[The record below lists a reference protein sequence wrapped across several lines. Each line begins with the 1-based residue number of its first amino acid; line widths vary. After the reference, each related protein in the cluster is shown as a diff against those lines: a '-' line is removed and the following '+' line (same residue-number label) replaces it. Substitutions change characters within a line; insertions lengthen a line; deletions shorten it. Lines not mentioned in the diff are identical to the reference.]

1 MMMCPGSALPD
12 AACTECCVVS
22 ESPVDVEFMR
32 LGACGGATMTA
43 DQCNLVCCSMGA
55 WTGFVA
61 KAECQP
67 NGGVPLEREYC
78 L

>member
-1 MMMCPGSALPD
+1 M
-12 AACTECCVVS
+12 
-22 ESPVDVEFMR
+22 DVEFMR